1 MALSGTTTG
10 TGKRG
15 PDLIAPGVQMVS
27 LRDPGSFIDLTYKS
41 TGAVSDTLFRGSGTS
56 QAAAVMSGAVALLLQ
71 QHPELT
77 PDQVKRM
84 LMATAANIGGTV
96 DVRGAGELNLGTSS
110 TRPRSAS
117 TLAAPATG
125 TGTLEGSRGK
135 GWTGTW
141 TSKWWLDVRWAQ
153 KAWASAYYVIRAPF
167 ASMAVVTPRSSG
179 VVRASTSVT
188 ETINS

>member
-1 MALSGTTTG
+1 
-10 TGKRG
+10 
-15 PDLIAPGVQMVS
+15 MVS

-96 DVRGAGELNLGTSS
+96 TS
-110 TRPRSAS
+110 
-117 TLAAPATG
+117 AAP
-125 TGTLEGSRGK
+125 ES
-135 GWTGTW
+135 
-141 TSKWWLDVRWAQ
+141 
-153 KAWASAYYVIRAPF
+153 
-167 ASMAVVTPRSSG
+167 
-179 VVRASTSVT
+179 STSVPPQRAHGLGIDAGGAVDRHRNPRGIAREGLDRHLDFQEVAGRSLGPRRPGPAPT
-188 ETINS
+188 GNNDSTQRPSSPGPAPPANWGRRPGRRAILFPLGGSSLSERLRPDVDDVPIGDA

>member
-1 MALSGTTTG
+1 
-10 TGKRG
+10 
-15 PDLIAPGVQMVS
+15 MVS

-96 DVRGAGELNLGTSS
+96 TS
-110 TRPRSAS
+110 
-117 TLAAPATG
+117 AAP
-125 TGTLEGSRGK
+125 ES
-135 GWTGTW
+135 
-141 TSKWWLDVRWAQ
+141 
-153 KAWASAYYVIRAPF
+153 
-167 ASMAVVTPRSSG
+167 
-179 VVRASTSVT
+179 STSVPPQRAHGLGIDAGGAVDRHRNPRGIAREGLDRHLDFQEVAGRSLGPRRPGPAPT
-188 ETINS
+188 GNNDRPNARHRLGRRLPLTGDAGPGGGQSFFHLAVRPCRNASVQTSMTFP